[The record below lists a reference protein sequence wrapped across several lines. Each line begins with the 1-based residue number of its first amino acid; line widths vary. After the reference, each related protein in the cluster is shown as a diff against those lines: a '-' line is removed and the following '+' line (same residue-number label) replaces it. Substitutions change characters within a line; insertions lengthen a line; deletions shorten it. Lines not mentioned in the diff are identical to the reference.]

1 MRTALIKRKTTETD
15 IVLSLNIDG
24 SGKHNISSG
33 SGFLDHMLQLL
44 AVHGRL
50 DLDIECKGDTHVDMH
65 HSAED
70 IGIALGDA
78 LAEALGNKAGIRRYA
93 DITLPMDEA
102 LMVCAI
108 DISGRSYLNYDVVTF
123 TDKVGDFDCELV
135 KEFMLAFVRRSG
147 VTLHF
152 KMLAGEN
159 SHHIIEAVFK
169 SLGRVLREAAS
180 LDMSLGGAIPS
191 SKGVL

>member
-1 MRTALIKRKTTETD
+1 MRIAEIKRTTSETD
-15 IVLSLNIDG
+15 ISIKLNLDG
-24 SGKHNISSG
+24 SGKYNISSG

-50 DLDIECKGDTHVDMH
+50 DLDIDCKGDTHVDMH

-78 LAEALGNKAGIRRYA
+78 LAKALGDKAGICRYA
-93 DITLPMDEA
+93 DILLPMDEA
-102 LMVCAI
+102 LIMCAL
-108 DISGRSYLNYDVVTF
+108 DVSGRSYLNYDVVTY

-135 KEFMLAFVRRSG
+135 KEFMLALVRRSG
-147 VTLHF
+147 ITLHF
-152 KMLAGEN
+152 KMFAGEN

-169 SLGRVLREAAS
+169 SLGRTLRAAVS
-180 LDMSLGGAIPS
+180 TDISLGGAIPS